1 MPAIRPLATPDL
13 GTAPDAIRAWPA
25 DRPLAVLTAD
35 GGLWTMLAEPGPARP
50 VRTPADLD
58 GIVSAAPAPAPEP
71 SARVPAAGP
80 PFRAGHAAA
89 LAYGLGSAIESGALP
104 PAAGPLGHLLP
115 IAGGLARDN
124 ETGQWHRSGHTPDGA
139 AAADRSP
146 GGSPTTT
153 GTPGY
158 RIGAFTSDLG
168 RAGYERIVGR
178 GLGAIA
184 AGDVYQVN
192 LAHRLSAPFEGSTR
206 AFFASL
212 LERTGAV
219 HGAYLELP
227 GEHGP
232 TAICSASPELFLR
245 VDAGSRR
252 VTTRPMKGTRPISAD
267 PEELR
272 ASEKDR
278 AELNMI
284 TDLMR
289 NDLGRVCAFG
299 SVSVDEAR
307 TIEAHASSVWQAT
320 STVTGTL
327 RESVTHAD
335 LIRATFPPGS
345 VTGAPKIRAMQLIA
359 ELEESERGY
368 YCGSAG
374 WLDDS
379 GNLELNVA
387 IRTAQIVTL
396 ADGSR
401 ELRYHAG
408 AGIVADSEP
417 GAEWEE
423 TLSKAGV
430 LGSACAI

>member
-1 MPAIRPLATPDL
+1 
-13 GTAPDAIRAWPA
+13 
-25 DRPLAVLTAD
+25 
-35 GGLWTMLAEPGPARP
+35 MLAEPGPARP
-50 VRTPADLD
+50 VRTPADLAE
-58 GIVSAAPAPAPEP
+58 VASADPAVGTDQPFDAQT
-71 SARVPAAGP
+71 AGP

-89 LAYGLGSAIESGALP
+89 LAYGLGSAFEPDALP
-104 PAAGPLGHLLP
+104 PSAGPVGYLLP
-115 IAGGLARDN
+115 VTGVLARDRD
-124 ETGQWHRSGHTPDGA
+124 TGRWHDSGHAPAWADE
-139 AAADRSP
+139 ADRSAAH
-146 GGSPTTT
+146 SPTTD

-158 RIGAFTSDLG
+158 RLGAFTSDLG
-168 RAGYERIVGR
+168 RVGYERIVGR

-227 GEHGP
+227 GKHGP
-232 TAICSASPELFLR
+232 TAVCSASPELFLR

-307 TIEAHASSVWQAT
+307 TIEAHAESVWQAT

-327 RESVTHAD
+327 REAVTHAD

-359 ELEESERGY
+359 ELERSGRGY

-374 WLDDS
+374 WLDES

-430 LGSACAI
+430 LGTADVIAGH

>member
-1 MPAIRPLATPDL
+1 MPVLGPSVTPNLGPAPGVIR
-13 GTAPDAIRAWPA
+13 RWPA
-25 DRPLAVLTAD
+25 NHSLAVLTA
-35 GGLWTMLAEPGPARP
+35 GGGRWTMLCEPGPAEA
-50 VRTPADLD
+50 VRTPSDLD
-58 GIVSAAPAPAPEP
+58 AALARRPTGEAEPLDDPET
-71 SARVPAAGP
+71 SEP
-80 PFRAGHAAA
+80 PFRSGWAVA
-89 LAYGLGSAIESGALP
+89 LSYGLGSALEPGQFR
-104 PAAGPLGHLLP
+104 PAAGPLGDVLP
-115 IAGGLARDN
+115 IRGVLAHDSRR
-124 ETGQWHRSGHTPDGA
+124 GVWHGA
-139 AAADRSP
+139 APPPAGLPNGGAA
-146 GGSPTTT
+146 
-153 GTPGY
+153 
-158 RIGAFTSDLG
+158 GAGFRVGMLTSDLG
-168 RAGYERIVGR
+168 RARYESIVRR
-178 GLGAIA
+178 GLDAIA
-184 AGDVYQVN
+184 SGDVYQVN

-206 AFFASL
+206 AFFAAL

-252 VTTRPMKGTRPISAD
+252 VTTRPMKGTRPISCD

-272 ASEKDR
+272 TSEKDR

-299 SVSVDEAR
+299 SVQVEAAR

-320 STVTGTL
+320 STVSGKL
-327 RESVTHAD
+327 RDYVTNAE

-345 VTGAPKIRAMQLIA
+345 VTGAPKIRAMQLIE
-359 ELEESERGY
+359 ELEPSGRGF
-368 YCGSAG
+368 YCGSVG
-374 WLDDS
+374 WIDNATS
-379 GNLELNVA
+379 SIELNVA

-417 GAEWEE
+417 WAEWAE

-430 LGSACAI
+430 LGSSMTV